1 MTAPPAQQSHD
12 DVSHAELIAA
22 FERGERFALLGHED
36 PDLDS
41 IGSQLALAGVLR
53 ARGKRVR
60 LWSPSPVSEHE
71 AFLPGAGEISTE
83 YPAGTSID
91 VAVALDT
98 AGVGRFGQAPPFRPA
113 DFPVLV
119 NIDHHKGNERF
130 GTLNWVDPRA
140 SSVGEMLFE
149 LFTEWGVELSA
160 DAVTCLYTSI
170 LSDTGGFAFANT
182 SARTLQVAGALVERG
197 ADPFEI
203 WRNTFGAFPQ
213 GRHKLLGLA
222 LGTLRLHD
230 NDRIATMRVSQQML
244 DEAGAVMQDTGRFI
258 QYPRSVVGVEA
269 AAILREQPGGRSVR
283 VGLRSNT
290 PRLDVSRIAADLGG
304 GGHPS
309 ASACTVEGSL
319 DQVEHTVVAALADA
333 LKEVEQSA

>member
-1 MTAPPAQQSHD
+1 MTVPRAQQGHD
-12 DVSHAELIAA
+12 DAPLAELIAA
-22 FERGERFALLGHED
+22 LERGERFALLGHED

-41 IGSQLALAGVLR
+41 IGSQLALAAVLR
-53 ARGKRVR
+53 ARGKHVR
-60 LWSPSPVSEHE
+60 LWSPSPIAEPE
-71 AFLPGAGEISTE
+71 AFLPGAGEISTD
-83 YPAGTSID
+83 YPAAASFD

-98 AGVGRFGQAPPFRPA
+98 AGVGRLGQAPPFRPA
-113 DFPVLV
+113 DFPVLI

-130 GTLNWVDPRA
+130 GTLNWVDARA

-160 DAVTCLYTSI
+160 DAATCLYASI

-182 SARTLQVAGALVERG
+182 TARALQVAGALVEHG
-197 ADPFEI
+197 ADPFQV
-203 WRNTFGAFPQ
+203 WRNTFGAFP
-213 GRHKLLGLA
+213 RRRYTLLGLA

-230 NDRIATMRVSQQML
+230 NDRIATMRISQQML
-244 DEAGAVMQDTGRFI
+244 DEAGAVMEDTGRFI

-290 PRLDVSRIAADLGG
+290 QRLDVSRIAAELGG

-309 ASACTVEGSL
+309 ASACTVEGSV
-319 DQVEHTVVAALADA
+319 DAVEHTVVEALTNA
-333 LKEVEQSA
+333 LKEVERSA

>member
-1 MTAPPAQQSHD
+1 MTTPPAQQGHD

-22 FERGERFALLGHED
+22 LERGERFVLLAHED
-36 PDLDS
+36 PDADS
-41 IGSQLALAGVLR
+41 AGSQLALGAVLR
-53 ARGKRVR
+53 ARGKRVQ
-60 LWSPSPVSEHE
+60 LWSPSPIPEQLT
-71 AFLPGAGEISTE
+71 FLPGVDEISTD
-83 YPAGTSID
+83 YPASASFD

-98 AGVGRFGQAPPFRPA
+98 AGVGRFGPAPPFRPV
-113 DFPVLV
+113 DFPVLL

-130 GTLNWVDPRA
+130 GTLNWVDARA

-149 LFTEWGVELSA
+149 LFTEWGVELSTDVA
-160 DAVTCLYTSI
+160 TCLYTSI

-182 SARTLQVAGALVERG
+182 TARALQVAGALVERG
-197 ADPFEI
+197 ADPFEV
-203 WRNTFGAFPQ
+203 WRNAFGAFPH
-213 GRHKLLGLA
+213 RCYTLLSLA

-230 NDRIATMRVSQQML
+230 NDRIATMRVSLQML
-244 DEAGAVMQDTGRFI
+244 DEAGAVIEDTGRFI

-269 AAILREQPGGRSVR
+269 AAILREQPDGQSVR

-290 PRLDVSRIAADLGG
+290 SRLDVSRIAAELGG

-309 ASACTVEGSL
+309 ASACTVAGSL
-319 DQVEHTVVAALADA
+319 DQVEHTIVTALAHA